1 MSIKGANLIE
11 VSKTTAQLQV
21 EKANLINGLDQL
33 RREVNDLSVRKN
45 QLEIE
50 ISREQNL
57 YDTMVLKTTAEMQA
71 DLEDRVDQTK
81 KVLQGLEN
89 QLEIVKLDL
98 ASKNSLLNDAKGEL
112 SKLKQKI
119 DETNSQFQR
128 ELEEAKKTLA
138 SINTETEANQGRL
151 SKILKNIEKEKA
163 NEIAAK
169 KNTEMYIQ
177 QQADYARFLDRKNRD
192 LKIWQE
198 RLDPLFKQ
206 KFPNG
211 EMKFV

>member
-1 MSIKGANLIE
+1 MPAIFLSDIVLLLLSLQVLLSGRMRALGYRRILLKRYGLTVRPARVWKYFLKLTSSKENKFMSIKGANLIE

-57 YDTMVLKTTAEMQA
+57 YDTMVLKTTAETQA

-138 SINTETEANQGRL
+138 SINTE
-151 SKILKNIEKEKA
+151 
-163 NEIAAK
+163 
-169 KNTEMYIQ
+169 
-177 QQADYARFLDRKNRD
+177 
-192 LKIWQE
+192 
-198 RLDPLFKQ
+198 
-206 KFPNG
+206 
-211 EMKFV
+211 

>member
-1 MSIKGANLIE
+1 MSIKGANLIQ
-11 VSKTTAQLQV
+11 VSKSTAQLQV

-45 QLEIE
+45 QLEMD

-71 DLEDRVDQTK
+71 DLEDRIEEAK
-81 KVLQGLEN
+81 KVLQDLMGELEN
-89 QLEIVKLDL
+89 VKIEL
-98 ASKNSLLNDAKGEL
+98 ASKNSLLNETKGEL
-112 SKLKQKI
+112 AKLKQEI
-119 DETNSQFQR
+119 DKANAEFQR
-128 ELEEAKKTLA
+128 NLEESKKILASVHKELESA
-138 SINTETEANQGRL
+138 QGRL
-151 SKILKNIEKEKA
+151 SKIVKNIEKEKA

-177 QQADYARFLDRKNRD
+177 QQADYAKSLERKNRD
-192 LKIWQE
+192 LKIWQK